1 MLKTRDIKKLQ
12 QDFENDLIIKDQMAN
27 LGCILNRMF
36 GNLLESVL
44 VLVHTVNNLD
54 LDDEQSVVSLSSPGP
69 EV

>member
-12 QDFENDLIIKDQMAN
+12 QDFENDLIIKDQMTN
-27 LGCILNRMF
+27 LGCILNCMF
-36 GNLLESVL
+36 GNLLEPVL

-54 LDDEQSVVSLSSPGP
+54 LGDEQSVVSLSSPGP